1 MTKKQLTGSRIC
13 WSSGW
18 FCAYHEEPASACW
31 GERIKKNYQLRPPHH
46 HDSKGHRH
54 RRNVCLCWSEF
65 WRTALISRVWGFPF
79 LENLFSFDTFLWGER
94 TMQPRE
100 NHLIDWWLKPKSNTD
115 NGETERTSC
124 CGKTTHLR
132 YWNDAS
138 GINTIV
144 TILITKITTRL
155 SHLSHHP
162 LALPRQTL
170 PLLCFLVEGVWSV

>member
-1 MTKKQLTGSRIC
+1 MLIVRLI
-13 WSSGW
+13 
-18 FCAYHEEPASACW
+18 
-31 GERIKKNYQLRPPHH
+31 
-46 HDSKGHRH
+46 
-54 RRNVCLCWSEF
+54 LCIS
-65 WRTALISRVWGFPF
+65 WRTCQCLLRWKNKDKLSASSSWFQRTQTSTKCLPLLIRILTDGSHFKSLR
-79 LENLFSFDTFLWGER
+79 FSLSWKSIVFWYFLWGER

-132 YWNDAS
+132 YRNDAS

-144 TILITKITTRL
+144 TILITKITITKITTRL

-170 PLLCFLVEGVWSV
+170 PLLCFLVEGVWSD